1 MNREKAT
8 AVLRDFCRFFHALRL
23 RASDSVTGNP
33 AIASLAAVIALL
45 LLVFCAG
52 FAPWL
57 AGLIVLLIP
66 FLFLPVRTVLCCIA
80 PAMAAVLLSLLLQPE
95 PAAGLENDLINRRAY
110 GAFEVQVTDR
120 SADPAGPAAKMIC
133 AEIRKYRLSGEE
145 DWIEAETSLPI
156 GLTGLEKSPGYGD
169 RLLVHGFLFEPDPP
183 LLPGSFNYK
192 EYLAREGI
200 TFLLRRDKDVEP
212 VHVCRGGGVS
222 RFFYDLRSRALARM
236 TDGMKSEE
244 AKALASGIFFGISRD
259 LSPKT
264 KQDFLRSGTIHILT
278 VSGTHVGFFALLVFW
293 LCPFLSFRGR
303 AVCVILLTACYV
315 WLTGLNEPSIR
326 AWIMLSCFQLVRV
339 LRFHTKSLNTLAL
352 AALILLIADPD
363 DLFSTGFQFSFL
375 VVAVLLMSI
384 PLVKEVRRT
393 LFPDHLLVPASRTP
407 QFVFFLRDLGRRLL
421 GAVLATGVA
430 ALAGTALAAYYQG
443 LFSGSSVLAN
453 FLLLPAVALSFPAA
467 VLAGISGIFVPL
479 LENLLLLILAVNR
492 SLAETGVLTFARPP
506 LWSVILMTVLILV
519 LFLPARGF
527 WKIPVAC
534 GILLIPVWWH
544 FRTVTADPELLILHG
559 KDRSFV
565 FVLTEPD
572 RRSAV
577 VVNMPDY
584 ATAAE
589 VSAFLRSRGI
599 TTCRVFASADYY
611 AGSVAGLDHFAGR
624 TDLLE
629 AYVFDRQRR
638 KCEGNY
644 PLRQRKDAFFLK
656 NDLKITSER
665 GNFNADFTEHGIR
678 VAVVRRKN
686 GVSVLTVNG
695 NEQVILPSPDRR
707 YEQYRVGADGLEMTE
722 RSMEPEQCSQRK

>member
-1 MNREKAT
+1 MHREKAT

-57 AGLIVLLIP
+57 AGMIVLLIP
-66 FLFLPVRTVLCCIA
+66 FLFLPVRTVLCCIV
-80 PAMAAVLLSLLLQPE
+80 PALAAVFLSLALQPE
-95 PAAGLENDLINRRAY
+95 PVAGLEDDLINRRAY

-120 SADPAGPAAKMIC
+120 SADPAGPAAKMVRV
-133 AEIRKYRLSGEE
+133 EIRKYRLSGEE
-145 DWIEAETSLPI
+145 NWIEAETPLPI

-183 LLPGSFNYK
+183 LLPGAFNYK

-200 TFLLRRDKDVEP
+200 TLLLRRDKDVEP

-244 AKALASGIFFGISRD
+244 AKALASGIFFGISHD
-259 LSPKT
+259 LSPET

-467 VLAGISGIFVPL
+467 VLAGISGLFVPL

-492 SLAETGVLTFARPP
+492 SLAETGVLTFAKPP
-506 LWSVILMTVLILV
+506 LWSVILMTVLILA
-519 LFLPARGF
+519 LFLPGKGF

-559 KDRSFV
+559 KERSFV

-584 ATAAE
+584 STAAE

-599 TTCRVFASADYY
+599 TTCRVFASADHY
-611 AGSVAGLDHFAGR
+611 AGSVAGLDHFSGR

-665 GNFNADFTEHGIR
+665 GNFNAVFTEHGIC

-695 NEQVILPSPDRR
+695 NEQVILPSLDRR

>member
-57 AGLIVLLIP
+57 AGMIVLLIP
-66 FLFLPVRTVLCCIA
+66 FLFLPVRTVLCCIV
-80 PAMAAVLLSLLLQPE
+80 PALAAVFLSLLLQPE
-95 PAAGLENDLINRRAY
+95 PAAGLEDDLINRRAY

-120 SADPAGPAAKMIC
+120 SADPAGPAAKMIR

-145 DWIEAETSLPI
+145 DWIEAETPLPI

-169 RLLVHGFLFEPDPP
+169 RLLVHGSLFEPDPL

-200 TFLLRRDKDVEP
+200 SLLLRRDKDVEP

-259 LSPKT
+259 LSPET

-278 VSGTHVGFFALLVFW
+278 VSGTHVGFFALLVFL

-375 VVAVLLMSI
+375 VVGVLLMSI

-453 FLLLPAVALSFPAA
+453 FLLLPTVALSFPAA
-467 VLAGISGIFVPL
+467 VLAGISGLFVPL

-492 SLAETGVLTFARPP
+492 SLAETGVLTFAKPP

-519 LFLPARGF
+519 LFLPQRGF
-527 WKIPVAC
+527 RKIPVAC

-584 ATAAE
+584 STAAE

-599 TTCRVFASADYY
+599 TTCRVFAAGDHY
-611 AGSVAGLDHFAGR
+611 AGSVAGLDHFSGR

>member
-1 MNREKAT
+1 MNWEKAT

-57 AGLIVLLIP
+57 AGMLVLLIP
-66 FLFLPVRTVLCCIA
+66 FLFLPVRTVLCCIV
-80 PAMAAVLLSLLLQPE
+80 PALAAVLLSLLLQPE
-95 PAAGLENDLINRRAY
+95 PAAGLEDDLINRRAY

-120 SADPAGPAAKMIC
+120 SADSAGPAAKMIR

-145 DWIEAETSLPI
+145 DWIEAEKPLPI
-156 GLTGLEKSPGYGD
+156 GLTGFEKSPGYGD

-183 LLPGSFNYK
+183 LLPGAFNYK

-200 TFLLRRDKDVEP
+200 TLLLRRDKDVEP

-259 LSPKT
+259 LSPET

-278 VSGTHVGFFALLVFW
+278 VSGTHVCFFALLVFW

-339 LRFHTKSLNTLAL
+339 FRFHTKSLNTLAL

-430 ALAGTALAAYYQG
+430 ALAGTALAAYYQD

-453 FLLLPAVALSFPAA
+453 FLLLPAVAISFPAA
-467 VLAGISGIFVPL
+467 VLAGISGLFVPL

-492 SLAETGVLTFARPP
+492 SLAETGVLTFAKPP
-506 LWSVILMTVLILV
+506 LWSVILMTALILV
-519 LFLPARGF
+519 LFLPQRGF

-584 ATAAE
+584 STAAE

-599 TTCRVFASADYY
+599 AACRVFAAGDHY

-695 NEQVILPSPDRR
+695 NEQIILPSLDRR

>member
-57 AGLIVLLIP
+57 AGMIVLLIP

-80 PAMAAVLLSLLLQPE
+80 PALAAVLLSLLLQPE

-110 GAFEVQVTDR
+110 GEFEVQVTDR
-120 SADPAGPAAKMIC
+120 SADPAGPAAKMIR

-145 DWIEAETSLPI
+145 DWIEAETPLPI

-183 LLPGSFNYK
+183 LLPGAFNYK

-200 TFLLRRDKDVEP
+200 TLLLRRDKDVEP

-259 LSPKT
+259 LSPET

-375 VVAVLLMSI
+375 VVGVLLMSI

-467 VLAGISGIFVPL
+467 VLAGISGFFVPL

-492 SLAETGVLTFARPP
+492 SLAETGVLTFAKPP

-584 ATAAE
+584 STAAE

-599 TTCRVFASADYY
+599 TTCRVFVSADHY

-695 NEQVILPSPDRR
+695 NEQVILPSLDRR

>member
-1 MNREKAT
+1 
-8 AVLRDFCRFFHALRL
+8 
-23 RASDSVTGNP
+23 
-33 AIASLAAVIALL
+33 
-45 LLVFCAG
+45 
-52 FAPWL
+52 
-57 AGLIVLLIP
+57 
-66 FLFLPVRTVLCCIA
+66 
-80 PAMAAVLLSLLLQPE
+80 
-95 PAAGLENDLINRRAY
+95 
-110 GAFEVQVTDR
+110 
-120 SADPAGPAAKMIC
+120 
-133 AEIRKYRLSGEE
+133 
-145 DWIEAETSLPI
+145 
-156 GLTGLEKSPGYGD
+156 
-169 RLLVHGFLFEPDPP
+169 
-183 LLPGSFNYK
+183 
-192 EYLAREGI
+192 
-200 TFLLRRDKDVEP
+200 
-212 VHVCRGGGVS
+212 
-222 RFFYDLRSRALARM
+222 
-236 TDGMKSEE
+236 MKSEE

-259 LSPKT
+259 LSPET

-467 VLAGISGIFVPL
+467 VLAGISGLFVPL

-492 SLAETGVLTFARPP
+492 SLAETGVLTFAKPP
-506 LWSVILMTVLILV
+506 LWSVILMTVLILA
-519 LFLPARGF
+519 LFLPQRGF

-544 FRTVTADPELLILHG
+544 FRTVTVDPELLILHG

-584 ATAAE
+584 STAAE

-599 TTCRVFASADYY
+599 TTCRVFAAGDHY

>member
-1 MNREKAT
+1 
-8 AVLRDFCRFFHALRL
+8 
-23 RASDSVTGNP
+23 VTGNP

-57 AGLIVLLIP
+57 AGMIVLLIP
-66 FLFLPVRTVLCCIA
+66 FLFLPVRTVLCCIV
-80 PAMAAVLLSLLLQPE
+80 PALAAVLLSLLLQPE
-95 PAAGLENDLINRRAY
+95 PAAGLEDDLINRRAY
-110 GAFEVQVTDR
+110 GKFEVQVTDR
-120 SADPAGPAAKMIC
+120 SADPAGPAAKMIR

-145 DWIEAETSLPI
+145 DWIEAEKPLPI

-222 RFFYDLRSRALARM
+222 RFFYDLRSRALVRM

-259 LSPKT
+259 LSPET

-326 AWIMLSCFQLVRV
+326 AWIMLSCFQLVRIF
-339 LRFHTKSLNTLAL
+339 RFHTKSLNTLAL

-467 VLAGISGIFVPL
+467 VLAGISGLFVPL

-527 WKIPVAC
+527 RKIPVAC

-599 TTCRVFASADYY
+599 PACRV
-611 AGSVAGLDHFAGR
+611 
-624 TDLLE
+624 
-629 AYVFDRQRR
+629 
-638 KCEGNY
+638 
-644 PLRQRKDAFFLK
+644 
-656 NDLKITSER
+656 
-665 GNFNADFTEHGIR
+665 
-678 VAVVRRKN
+678 
-686 GVSVLTVNG
+686 
-695 NEQVILPSPDRR
+695 
-707 YEQYRVGADGLEMTE
+707 
-722 RSMEPEQCSQRK
+722 